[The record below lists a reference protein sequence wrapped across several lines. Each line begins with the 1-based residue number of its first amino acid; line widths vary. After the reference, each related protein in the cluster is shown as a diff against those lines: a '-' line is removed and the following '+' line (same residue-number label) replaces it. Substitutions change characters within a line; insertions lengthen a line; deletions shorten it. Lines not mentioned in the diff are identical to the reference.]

1 MLICSDPQDCTNY
14 NRNDRI
20 YDEFALKWH
29 CTDEC
34 SCTDYEQDIENIATH
49 DISDCDSA
57 FPFRAAVTDVTSSG
71 SEVPSATIVS
81 PINRS
86 LIPKYRAIAD
96 APLTAKSL
104 PLQRAHHRSP

>member
-1 MLICSDPQDCTNY
+1 MLICSDPQDRTNH

-49 DISDCDSA
+49 DISDCDSL
-57 FPFRAAVTDVTSSG
+57 
-71 SEVPSATIVS
+71 SA
-81 PINRS
+81 
-86 LIPKYRAIAD
+86 L
-96 APLTAKSL
+96 L
-104 PLQRAHHRSP
+104 